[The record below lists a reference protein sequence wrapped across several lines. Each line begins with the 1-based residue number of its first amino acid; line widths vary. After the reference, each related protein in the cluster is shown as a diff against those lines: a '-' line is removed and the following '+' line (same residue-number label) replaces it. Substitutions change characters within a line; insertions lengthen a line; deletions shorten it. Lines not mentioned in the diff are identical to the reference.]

1 MENEIKE
8 LEEKCVL
15 SEEEII
21 EIIKDF
27 LDLREIHSSD
37 AMAKSFLSIYK
48 EAIQGLLDL
57 YNKEKEKNK
66 ELDRENQALYESI
79 NCDDNTMLAKLY
91 QKEKEKNK
99 ELTDEYLIQRDLIN
113 AEFLNENYISKDK
126 IIEKIEEYEE
136 ILQSSIIKEDY
147 KKEVEHIIRVLE
159 ELKGE

>member
-1 MENEIKE
+1 M
-8 LEEKCVL
+8 L

-21 EIIKDF
+21 KEVKGF
-27 LDLREIHSSD
+27 LDFEEGIS
-37 AMAKSFLSIYK
+37 MKT
-48 EAIQGLLDL
+48 IQGLLDL
-57 YNKEKEKNK
+57 YIKEKEKNK

-91 QKEKEKNK
+91 QKEKEKNE

-126 IIEKIEEYEE
+126 IKEKIEEYEE

-147 KKEVEHIIRVLE
+147 IKEVEHIIRVLE